1 MIKSKS
7 IYTPPHPTDGERLYV
22 DRLWPEGLATR
33 SAAVTRWLQEIAPS
47 YELWRHHYDLSQWEE
62 YRRHYWEELKAADK
76 RRVLEGL
83 KQKASAG
90 VITLLYGTSD
100 AKRNNAELL
109 KEFLECN

>member
-7 IYTPPHPTDGERLYV
+7 IYISPHPGDGERLYV
-22 DRLWPEGLATR
+22 DCLWPEGLTTR
-33 SAAVTRWLQEIAPS
+33 GAALAQWLQEVAPS
-47 YELWRHHYDLSQWEE
+47 YELWRHHYDLTEWED
-62 YRRHYWEELKAADK
+62 YRQGYWKELQAADK
-76 RRVLEGL
+76 RRALNEL
-83 KQKASAG
+83 KEKARSG